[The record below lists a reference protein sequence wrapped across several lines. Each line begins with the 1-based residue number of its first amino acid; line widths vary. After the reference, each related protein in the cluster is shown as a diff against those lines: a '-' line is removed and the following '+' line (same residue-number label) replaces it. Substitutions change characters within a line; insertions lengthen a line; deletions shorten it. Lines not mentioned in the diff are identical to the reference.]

1 MKHEKWITTLEK
13 LKDYKGLLWSELCK
27 QIMKFRG
34 NKFSGATNHGKWQKN
49 KENLNRSILK

>member
-1 MKHEKWITTLEK
+1 MKHETWITTLEK
-13 LKDYKGLLWSELCK
+13 LKDYKGLLWSALCK

-49 KENLNRSILK
+49 